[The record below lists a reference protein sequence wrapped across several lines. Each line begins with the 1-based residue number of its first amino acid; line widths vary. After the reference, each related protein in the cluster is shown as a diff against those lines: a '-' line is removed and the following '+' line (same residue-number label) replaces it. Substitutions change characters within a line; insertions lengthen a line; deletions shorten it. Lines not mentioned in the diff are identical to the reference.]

1 MNRRKMMFGSVA
13 ASVSALPIQGQTDAF
28 RMEVASIIALVSDI
42 HIGQK
47 RSTLEQN
54 WTPDGGLQFP
64 NSTRYS
70 LRSCESVKL
79 DVDFTQGNGN
89 AFDDPNAVIAKV
101 SSPYLQYPVYD

>member
-13 ASVSALPIQGQTDAF
+13 ATLSALPMQGQTDAF
-28 RMEVASIIALVSDI
+28 RMEVARILALVTNI

-47 RSTLEQN
+47 RSSLEQN

-70 LRSCESVKL
+70 LRSCESVKI
-79 DVDFTQGNGN
+79 DVAFTQENGN
-89 AFDDPNAVIAKV
+89 AFDDPNAVIAKI
-101 SSPYLQYPVYD
+101 SSPYLQYPVMD